1 VLGAAIHAMESQ
13 TPVEQLRDNVTSPGG
28 TTEAAIAALE
38 AGNLRNVLDSAVQAA
53 YDRAVEL
60 RD

>member
-1 VLGAAIHAMESQ
+1 MESQ
-13 TPVEQLRDNVTSPGG
+13 TSVEELRDNVTSPGG

-38 AGNLRNVLDSAVQAA
+38 TGNLRTVLDSAVQAA